1 MKMII
6 PAALIAA
13 VIGAPALAGTM
24 NQAMNHTMNHDGGR
38 KLMTSLSGAM
48 EVPGPGDVDG
58 TGMFHGTIN
67 PGQTKVC
74 YTLSVAKI
82 ATATMAHVHRGA
94 SGVAGPPVI
103 TLEAPVSGSSKACA
117 TITRALAKEIMQDP
131 AGFYVNV
138 HNAAYPAGAVRGQLI
153 K

>member
-13 VIGAPALAGTM
+13 VLVAPAIADPK
-24 NQAMNHTMNHDGGR
+24 HHDGGR
-38 KLMTSLSGAM
+38 KLGASLSGAV
-48 EVPGPGDVDG
+48 EVPPGDPDG
-58 TGMFHGTIN
+58 TGMFSGTVN

-74 YTLSVAKI
+74 YTLSVARI
-82 ATATMAHVHRGA
+82 ATATMAHIHRGA
-94 SGVAGPPVI
+94 AGVAGPPVVMLM
-103 TLEAPVSGSSKACA
+103 TPASGHSAACAPV
-117 TITRALAKEIMQDP
+117 TRDLAKELIANP

-138 HNAAYPAGAVRGQLI
+138 HNAAYPAGAVRGQLM

>member
-13 VIGAPALAGTM
+13 VLVAPAIADPK
-24 NQAMNHTMNHDGGR
+24 HHDGGR
-38 KLMTSLSGAM
+38 KLGAALSGAV
-48 EVPGPGDVDG
+48 EVPPGDTDG
-58 TGMFHGTIN
+58 TGMFSGTVN

-82 ATATMAHVHRGA
+82 ATATMAHIHRGA
-94 SGVAGPPVI
+94 AGVAGPVVVA
-103 TLEAPVSGSSKACA
+103 LMAPASGKSSACA
-117 TITRALAKEIMQDP
+117 TVSRDLAKELINTP
-131 AGFYVNV
+131 EGFYVNV
-138 HNAAYPAGAVRGQLI
+138 HNAVYPPGAVRGQLM

>member
-6 PAALIAA
+6 PAALVALA
-13 VIGAPALAGTM
+13 LSAPALAM
-24 NQAMNHTMNHDGGR
+24 PHEGGR
-38 KLMTSLSGAM
+38 KLMTSLSGAT

-58 TGMFHGTIN
+58 TGMFNAKVN

-82 ATATMAHVHRGA
+82 ATATMAHIHRGA
-94 SGVAGPPVI
+94 AGVAGPVVVA
-103 TLEAPVSGSSKACA
+103 LKAPASGKSSACA
-117 TITRALAKEIMQDP
+117 MVTRELAKELLTNP

-138 HNAAYPAGAVRGQLI
+138 HNAAFPAGAVRGQLM

>member
-1 MKMII
+1 MNKLF

-13 VIGAPALAGTM
+13 ALVAPALAG
-24 NQAMNHTMNHDGGR
+24 NMNHNGGR
-38 KLMTSLSGAM
+38 KLMTSLTGAM

-58 TGMFHGTIN
+58 TGKFSATIN
-67 PGQTKVC
+67 PGQTQVC

-82 ATATMAHVHRGA
+82 DKATMAHIHRGA
-94 SGVAGPPVI
+94 AGVAGPPVVM
-103 TLEAPVSGSSKACA
+103 LKAPAMGSSSACA
-117 TITRALAKEIMQDP
+117 AVTRALAKELITNP

-138 HNAAYPAGAVRGQLI
+138 HNAAYPAGAVRGQLM

>member
-13 VIGAPALAGTM
+13 VIGAPALAGP
-24 NQAMNHTMNHDGGR
+24 MNHAMNHDGGR

-67 PGQTKVC
+67 SGQTKVC

-82 ATATMAHVHRGA
+82 ATATMAHIHRGVA
-94 SGVAGPPVI
+94 GVAGPVVI
-103 TLEAPVSGSSKACA
+103 TLKAPVSGSSKACA
-117 TITRALAKEIMQDP
+117 TVTRALAKEIRQDP

-138 HNAAYPAGAVRGQLI
+138 HNAAFPGGAVRGQLM

>member
-6 PAALIAA
+6 PAALIALA
-13 VIGAPALAGTM
+13 LSAPALAM
-24 NQAMNHTMNHDGGR
+24 HEQGGR

-48 EVPGPGDVDG
+48 EVPGPGDTDG
-58 TGMFHGTIN
+58 TGTFSATVN

-82 ATATMAHVHRGA
+82 ATATMAHIHRGA
-94 SGVAGPPVI
+94 AGAAGPVVVA
-103 TLEAPVSGSSKACA
+103 LMAPASGKSSACA
-117 TITRALAKEIMQDP
+117 TVSRDLAKELINTP
-131 AGFYVNV
+131 EGFYVNV
-138 HNAAYPAGAVRGQLI
+138 HNAVYPAGAVRGQLM

>member
-6 PAALIAA
+6 PAALIALA
-13 VIGAPALAGTM
+13 LSAPALAM
-24 NQAMNHTMNHDGGR
+24 HEQGGR

-48 EVPGPGDVDG
+48 EVPGPGDTDG
-58 TGMFHGTIN
+58 TGTFSATFN

-82 ATATMAHVHRGA
+82 ATATMAHIHRGA
-94 SGVAGPPVI
+94 AGAAGPVVVA
-103 TLEAPVSGSSKACA
+103 LMAPASGKSSACA
-117 TITRALAKEIMQDP
+117 TVSRDLAKELINTP
-131 AGFYVNV
+131 EGFYVNV
-138 HNAAYPAGAVRGQLI
+138 HNAVYPAGAVRGQLM

>member
-6 PAALIAA
+6 PAALIALA
-13 VIGAPALAGTM
+13 LSAPALAM
-24 NQAMNHTMNHDGGR
+24 HEQGGR

-48 EVPGPGDVDG
+48 EVPGPGDTDG
-58 TGMFHGTIN
+58 TGMFSATVN

-82 ATATMAHVHRGA
+82 ATATMAHIHRGA
-94 SGVAGPPVI
+94 AGAAGPVVVA
-103 TLEAPVSGSSKACA
+103 LMAPVSGKSSACA
-117 TITRALAKEIMQDP
+117 TVSRDLAKELINTP
-131 AGFYVNV
+131 EGFYVNV
-138 HNAAYPAGAVRGQLI
+138 HNAVYPAGAVRGQLM

>member
-13 VIGAPALAGTM
+13 VLVAPAIADPK
-24 NQAMNHTMNHDGGR
+24 HHDGGR
-38 KLMTSLSGAM
+38 KLGAALSGAV
-48 EVPGPGDVDG
+48 EVPPGDTDG
-58 TGMFHGTIN
+58 TGMFSGTVN

-74 YTLSVAKI
+74 YTLSVARI
-82 ATATMAHVHRGA
+82 ATATMAHIHRGA
-94 SGVAGPPVI
+94 AGVVGPPVVMLK
-103 TLEAPVSGSSKACA
+103 TPASGHSTACA
-117 TITRALAKEIMQDP
+117 LVTRDLAKELIANP

-138 HNAAYPAGAVRGQLI
+138 HNAAYPAGAVRGQLM

>member
-13 VIGAPALAGTM
+13 VIAAPAFAGNM
-24 NQAMNHTMNHDGGR
+24 NQDGGR
-38 KLMTSLSGAM
+38 KLSTALSGAM
-48 EVPGPGDVDG
+48 EVPGPGDPDG
-58 TGMFHGTIN
+58 TGTFSATVN
-67 PGQTKVC
+67 AGQSKVC

-82 ATATMAHVHRGA
+82 DPATMAHIHR
-94 SGVAGPPVI
+94 GVAGAAGPVV
-103 TLEAPVSGSSKACA
+103 TALKAPAAGTSMACA
-117 TITRALAKEIMQDP
+117 VVTRELAKELIANP

-138 HNAAYPAGAVRGQLI
+138 HNAIYPAGAVRGQLS